1 MQGLQMIISREAEL
15 REEGA
20 RITVGMINAGIRSNI
35 IQESAKLVDTIRTL
49 DYDMQKFIND
59 RMKEMVP
66 TIAKVHRG
74 EATIEVSKGLPI
86 TCNSIRLTEKIL
98 STLQRITGAEN
109 VVKIST
115 ITGAEVFS
123 FYQQKIPGYYFF
135 LGRKSVAIKKKTH
148 PAIIHQIL

>member
-20 RITVGMINAGIRSNI
+20 GITVGMINAGIRSNI

-86 TCNSIRLTEKIL
+86 TCNSIRLTEKNI
-98 STLQRITGAEN
+98 
-109 VVKIST
+109 V
-115 ITGAEVFS
+115 
-123 FYQQKIPGYYFF
+123 YFTTNY
-135 LGRKSVAIKKKTH
+135 RC
-148 PAIIHQIL
+148 